1 MFRERVEG
9 DDSSATAAR
18 DEADAEGRRESL
30 GGVDGASFV
39 GAADVLLRHARGG
52 FEFARRLG
60 GGLTRIAKRR
70 HQTGP
75 RLGAR
80 IEGFVGER
88 DGPGDPGGVGC
99 GRGEEA

>member
-1 MFRERVEG
+1 MQATGVAPT
-9 DDSSATAAR
+9 DDGFTVIKPGAQDVDR
-18 DEADAEGRRESL
+18 
-30 GGVDGASFV
+30 DGASFV